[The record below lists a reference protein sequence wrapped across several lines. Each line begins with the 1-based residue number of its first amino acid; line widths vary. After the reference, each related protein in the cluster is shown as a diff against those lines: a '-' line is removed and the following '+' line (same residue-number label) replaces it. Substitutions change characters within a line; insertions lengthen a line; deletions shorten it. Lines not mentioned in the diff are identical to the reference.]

1 MMSEVKRLTPYLGA
15 SHDRLMGQSY
25 ITHRDHAHDN
35 VTVSFNNI
43 MSVAS
48 KVLFFRILVMVIL
61 MQPSLV

>member
-15 SHDRLMGQSY
+15 NHDRLMGQSY
-25 ITHRDHAHDN
+25 ITHHDHAHDN

-48 KVLFFRILVMVIL
+48 IIY
-61 MQPSLV
+61 SLEFLQWSTFTGLA